1 MSASLEFKEIPGFA
15 DALRRE
21 AAVRQQAWVEPH
33 TRICGVRV
41 RKLTLRDIVILEE
54 IRNGFFCPWRFDD
67 DEEFLSHCA
76 QLVWWLSDCPKPDF
90 DSKRAFQP
98 LVAGHRKR
106 LLDHLARQPER
117 LAKDV
122 ADYLKTQFLDAP
134 KGSSG
139 TGGQAIAA
147 TPAYIADTLAA
158 AGLFEGM
165 DKLMDAP
172 VVQTW
177 QLLRLAARRVYGVPA
192 TNESDRIACDFLGNL
207 NGKN

>member
-21 AAVRQQAWVEPH
+21 ASVRQQAWVETH

-41 RKLTLRDIVILEE
+41 RMLTLRDIIVLEE

-67 DEEFLSHCA
+67 DEEFLCHCA

-90 DSKRAFQP
+90 KSKRLIQP
-98 LVAGHRKR
+98 IVAAHRKR
-106 LLDHLARQPER
+106 LLDHLAAQPAR

-122 ADYLKTQFLDAP
+122 NEYLKTQFLDAP

-139 TGGQAIAA
+139 HGGQAIAA

-165 DKLMDAP
+165 DKLIDTP
-172 VVQTW
+172 VVRTW
-177 QLLRLAARRVYGVPA
+177 QLLRLATRRVYGIPV
-192 TNESDRIACDFLGNL
+192 TNESDRIACEYLANL

>member
-21 AAVRQQAWVEPH
+21 AAVRQEAWVETH
-33 TRICGVRV
+33 TTICGVRV

-54 IRNGFFCPWRFDD
+54 IKNGFFCPWRFDD

-90 DSKRAFQP
+90 NSKRVIQP

-106 LLDHLARQPER
+106 LLDHLAGQSER
-117 LAKDV
+117 LARETTE
-122 ADYLKTQFLDAP
+122 YLKIQFLDAP
-134 KGSSG
+134 KGSAG
-139 TGGQAIAA
+139 TGGQAIAS

-165 DKLMDAP
+165 EKLMNTP

-177 QLLRLAARRVYGVPA
+177 QLLRLANRRVYGMPA
-192 TNESDRIACDFLGNL
+192 TNESDRIACDFLANL
-207 NGKN
+207 NGNN